1 MSPHARTAAPSP
13 ASYKMPGT
21 PIFAGQTSVVNGMF
35 EQHILLP
42 KNVSFNTPGIRLTG
56 YSWGDSV
63 ALGSNSGYVFHGFSA
78 TKITDTIGPSISV
91 RPVYQGGSTTAAAP
105 SSTGASF
112 TDKITAPLPLTI
124 EIMLFDSSGID
135 AVSTGPDEGITFEV
149 PGIIARTNI
158 DHKFLFGQGDY
169 RRGTASWTFDAGTM
183 TPGSYTM
190 NITAQDLLGN
200 LGKRSVAF
208 DVIAQEDLALYHVF
222 TYPNPVAMGQ
232 ASYFYYDLSKTQTQ
246 TDQDRVI
253 VTIRLFT
260 LSGRLV
266 RVFKDAKRGEV
277 FDGRDN
283 FGNRLSPGVYLYQV
297 IAEDRL
303 NQKVVKS
310 GIEKLAINPPR

>member
-1 MSPHARTAAPSP
+1 MCIWTRT
-13 ASYKMPGT
+13 PGA
-21 PIFAGQTSVVNGMF
+21 PIFAGQTQIVSGTLN
-35 EQHILLP
+35 QHILLP
-42 KNVSFNTPGIRLTG
+42 KNVTFNTPGIRLTG
-56 YSWGDSV
+56 YGWLGDSV
-63 ALGSNSGYVFHGFSA
+63 ALGSNSGFIFHGFSS
-78 TKITDTIGPSISV
+78 TKISDTVGPAISV
-91 RPVYQGGSTTAAAP
+91 RPVYQGGTATSAAA

-149 PGIIARTNI
+149 PGIVARTNI
-158 DHKFLFGQGDY
+158 DHKFQFGQGDY

-183 TPGSYTM
+183 TPGSYSM

-200 LGKRSVAF
+200 VAKRSVAF

-222 TYPNPVAMGQ
+222 TYPNPMAMGQ
-232 ASYFYYDLSKTQTQ
+232 SSSFYYDLSKTVTVN
-246 TDQDRVI
+246 DQDQV
-253 VTIRLFT
+253 VVSIRLFT

-266 RVFKDAKRGEV
+266 RVFKDARRGEL

-297 IAEDRL
+297 IAVDKL